1 MADTFNADKFGS
13 FLTIPFSKTNL
24 TTGASNEDLL
34 LGSGSTLFVA
44 PAAGSVVALSSRS
57 AAAITAGTITIKTHA
72 AGTEHTQAAAPTNA
86 LSSAAQVHYDTAA
99 PGLVSFAAGDTLGIS
114 VTTTTTLDPTN
125 TLDVDGFLFVQFNPF

>member
-1 MADTFNADKFGS
+1 MADTFNAEKFGA

-34 LGSGSTLFVA
+34 LGSGSTLWVA

-57 AAAITAGTITIKTHA
+57 AAAITAGTITASVQA
-72 AGTEHTQAAAPTNA
+72 AGTERTEAASPVNV
-86 LSSAAQVHYDTAA
+86 LSSAAQTHYDTAA
-99 PGLVSFAAGDTLGIS
+99 PGLVSFVAGATLGIS

-125 TLDVDGFLFVQFNPF
+125 TLDVDGFLVVQLNPF